1 MIQKLLQLYC
11 IANDDETLTYR
22 LDWSAPL
29 NATVLA
35 TYNSIYD
42 IAGIGVIP
50 DQNNVI
56 TTNHLAVDNNIG
68 SSTQY
73 YTRTLSDEGRQ
84 RISESSKR
92 QAGEGNSQFG
102 TRWIHSLIKKKS
114 KRIRAT
120 DDLPKGWLE
129 GRKMKFKD

>member
-11 IANDDETLTYR
+11 IAHDDKTLTYH
-22 LDWSAPL
+22 LDWTAPL
-29 NATVLA
+29 DATVLA
-35 TYNSIYD
+35 TYNSLYD

-56 TTNHLAVDNNIG
+56 TTNSLTVDNVLG

-84 RISESSKR
+84 RIRESSKR
-92 QAGEGNSQFG
+92 QTGKGNSQFG

-114 KRIRAT
+114 KKIRAT
-120 DDLPKGWLE
+120 DDLPDGWVE
-129 GRKMKFKD
+129 GRKIKWD